1 MKGEMST
8 LATATLADI
17 GGRDEQQDRVAVFRS
32 GAAHLLV
39 LADGMGGHQGG
50 ALAAQKVIDVA
61 AERLQIDGAEEPTE
75 LLTSIV
81 IGAHEGINALGEKMG
96 ISPHST
102 CVLLHVTDAGAT
114 WTHVGDSRLYHFES
128 GHLAGRS
135 LDHSIVELKRL
146 RGQISEQEMKVH
158 PDQNRLYEAL
168 GGKDAPQPDF
178 GSKPAAMGDGFLL
191 VSDGV
196 WENVADLQ
204 LEAVFAAADLNGA
217 LERLAAQAK
226 ANGGADCD
234 NLSMAAFRRGGITS
248 AEAPARVGGQ

>member
-1 MKGEMST
+1 MNTEIST
-8 LATATLADI
+8 LIAATHADI
-17 GGRDEQQDRVAVFRS
+17 GGREEQQDRVAVFRS
-32 GAAHLLV
+32 EEAHLLA

-50 ALAAQKVIDVA
+50 TLAAQKVIDA
-61 AERLQIDGAEEPTE
+61 AAACFQTADAITPTE

-81 IGAHEGINALGEKMG
+81 VAAHEGINALGEEMR

-102 CVLLHVTDAGAT
+102 CVLLHVTDTVAT
-114 WTHVGDSRLYHFES
+114 WAHVGDSRLYRFES
-128 GHLAGRS
+128 GCLVGRS

-146 RGQISEQEMKVH
+146 RGQISEQEMKTH

-178 GSKPAAMGDGFLL
+178 DSKPAAVGDAFLL

-204 LEAVFAAADLNGA
+204 LEAVFAVADLSRA
-217 LERLAAQAK
+217 LEHLAAQAK

-234 NLSMAAFRRGGITS
+234 NLSMAAFRRGGITL
-248 AEAPARVGGQ
+248 AEAPTKVGDE